1 MFKKMMAHKTGS
13 ANSNGH
19 SMLNSWPP
27 QCSCTHLPCHHNGTW
42 LPGWL

>member
-1 MFKKMMAHKTGS
+1 MAYKTGS

-27 QCSCTHLPCHHNGTW
+27 QC
-42 LPGWL
+42 